1 LEGYIKVFFPV
12 LRPTSQLGGKSRKRI
27 QSYHNSAGTLRIW
40 IKEIFMRD
48 IDILPLLKFRLQF
61 PAYTIDIVS
70 AHLEINP
77 PLMKFLTILINNDS
91 FTWVTYIKQ
100 QSITQVLVQAE
111 SYAGRPL
118 RAAMHVVIKERQMS
132 EWVEPGGYFKPLHL
146 TELKRSL
153 GVVDLDCDVSFGVD
167 YW

>member
-1 LEGYIKVFFPV
+1 
-12 LRPTSQLGGKSRKRI
+12 
-27 QSYHNSAGTLRIW
+27 
-40 IKEIFMRD
+40 MRD